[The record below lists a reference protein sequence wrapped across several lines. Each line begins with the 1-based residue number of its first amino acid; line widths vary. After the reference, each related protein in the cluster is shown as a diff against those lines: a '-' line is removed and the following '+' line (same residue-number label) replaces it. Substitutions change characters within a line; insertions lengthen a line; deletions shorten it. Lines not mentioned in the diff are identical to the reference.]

1 MARSALLLRQ
11 ARLHRKLAF
20 RPRLRARPRRA
31 YRPHARFADQ
41 RARPRHRGAGRR
53 HVEHRRVAG
62 SGVRDAAPLLV
73 RGGCR
78 VRSRCHPR
86 GARRAR
92 GCERRTRGGVA
103 LARPRRGHRALNT
116 TVWIECGREPISTD
130 AAPTTT
136 AYCPPRGV
144 GFMTTT
150 ATLPSALTKAVV
162 SSMLRLGDARIRLAP
177 GRMNFEKWPR

>member
-31 YRPHARFADQ
+31 YRPHA
-41 RARPRHRGAGRR
+41 
-53 HVEHRRVAG
+53 
-62 SGVRDAAPLLV
+62 
-73 RGGCR
+73 
-78 VRSRCHPR
+78 
-86 GARRAR
+86 
-92 GCERRTRGGVA
+92 
-103 LARPRRGHRALNT
+103 ARPRRGHRALNT